1 MVLKFDARG
10 EGQVAD
16 GRIERC
22 RHRGKAAAIQWVVA
36 GRD

>member
-16 GRIERC
+16 GERQKGNGSV
-22 RHRGKAAAIQWVVA
+22 RHRGKV
-36 GRD
+36 